1 MGLESATYIHQL
13 DPNNP
18 VGGSDPKSQGDDHFH
33 LIKET
38 LQNTFPNVE
47 GEVTASHAELNILD
61 GVTATAAELNKMD
74 GFTGG
79 PTDLNNLIARFG
91 GLKVAFC
98 TGNAS
103 ASPSGGNFVDT
114 TKANKNCTG
123 THTNSSGIYVMDYTA
138 AGFTRAPAVF
148 ILAQNPNISA
158 GVSFKQVS
166 VLPTTTTCTYIF
178 ENQSAVN
185 SDAVHWFLAIGD

>member
-148 ILAQNPNISA
+148 IVAQNPNVSA
-158 GVSFKQVS
+158 GVSLKQVS

-178 ENQSAVN
+178 ENLSAVN
-185 SDAVHWFLAIGD
+185 SDAIHWFLAIGD